1 MDGIGIAAGRAAGCK
16 VLGLV
21 TSHTVEQV
29 VHARPDWIVRDLSS
43 IRVIARS
50 QRGVE
55 LEIRDALKVQV
66 D

>member
-1 MDGIGIAAGRAAGCK
+1 VDEIGIAAGRAAGCK

-29 VHARPDWIVRDLSS
+29 VKARPDWIVRDLSS
-43 IRVIARS
+43 IKVVTHS
-50 QRGVE
+50 ERGVE
-55 LEIRDALKVQV
+55 LEIRDALLLQV